1 MAKET
6 TYEQWAARHLSLRTT
21 MAGWRPGDERH
32 PAARRQLDD
41 IERRMAVLIDREL
54 LAVPVSNLARDK
66 PFELRTLFG
75 RLLSGKS
82 FPN

>member
-6 TYEQWAARHLSLRTT
+6 TYEQWAARHYSLRTT

-32 PAARRQLDD
+32 IAARRQLDD
-41 IERRMAVLIDREL
+41 IERRMAVLVDLEL
-54 LAVPVSNLARDK
+54 GTGTASAVDK
-66 PFELRTLFG
+66 PFDLLGLMRRLRP
-75 RLLSGKS
+75 GKS